1 MVWTPLKF
9 LIGWFFQDFWLYL
22 LGRAQEEWGLILYEQ
37 VQFFLTK
44 LPITVI
50 FIWYALHIVKTHLI
64 K

>member
-50 FIWYALHIVKTHLI
+50 FI
-64 K
+64 